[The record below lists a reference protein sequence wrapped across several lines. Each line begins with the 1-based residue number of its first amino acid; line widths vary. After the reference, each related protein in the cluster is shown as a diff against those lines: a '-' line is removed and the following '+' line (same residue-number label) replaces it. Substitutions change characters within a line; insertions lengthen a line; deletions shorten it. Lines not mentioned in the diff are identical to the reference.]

1 MRSWTAATLTF
12 CLVAGVRG
20 HGGRQ
25 TPVTSFANND
35 PGELQTDQERGREAP
50 QSESQFDGGQ
60 GGIPTIPLKI
70 RIPESM
76 EFVHMDAAFD
86 STIPDCIRK
95 DPASIEENGGITV
108 TAETFTDCARHELRR
123 IQDKF
128 ETQNR
133 PSATSGPRGKSDK
146 AAEDSGAAPVEAVSG
161 GRESGQENEQDNNR
175 HKDKPDHDISDHDRI
190 NQGILAQHG
199 IRGSGSAAAPKA
211 TTDTIVNATASAV
224 PGSSSNDMLA
234 VIQTVFDYKRVMT
247 DLRRILRGDV
257 FGVLGEYPG
266 RMNGLFKIIQELPR
280 RIMKSIGIVNRL
292 RNATTDTTFRG
303 VLTNLKEYLTQA
315 SHTAKD
321 LPTAFTLVS
330 VMDTLR
336 NVASKISDNAQQ
348 NTEQKTAQLPAQR
361 MLLSRVEEIL
371 RNPLGEVFNMGP
383 YRKIAHGAEQGRQFL
398 SRRIFDF
405 HPDRIFPNVLNPLTF
420 FYRRPHQT
428 NGQAQGNPQP

>member
-35 PGELQTDQERGREAP
+35 PGELQTDQERGREAS

-161 GRESGQENEQDNNR
+161 
-175 HKDKPDHDISDHDRI
+175 
-190 NQGILAQHG
+190 
-199 IRGSGSAAAPKA
+199 GSGSAAAPKA

>member
-224 PGSSSNDMLA
+224 PGSSSNDM
-234 VIQTVFDYKRVMT
+234 
-247 DLRRILRGDV
+247 
-257 FGVLGEYPG
+257 
-266 RMNGLFKIIQELPR
+266 
-280 RIMKSIGIVNRL
+280 
-292 RNATTDTTFRG
+292 
-303 VLTNLKEYLTQA
+303 NLKEYLTQA